1 MFISTSYDLSSVALA
16 GSDQLDLPFHLTS
29 ITDFSLSLD
38 ALEQRLEI
46 EFLALQLP
54 DFGSKQRLLEGDI
67 VHLLNESES
76 LKSGLLERVSLQTDQ
91 IIRCLKISFFYQISE
106 SKGSF
111 LDDEGLLEEIEK
123 CTNEINDFQQRLS
136 ETRQLGLSLLQVS

>member
-1 MFISTSYDLSSVALA
+1 MFKNLI
-16 GSDQLDLPFHLTS
+16 
-29 ITDFSLSLD
+29 
-38 ALEQRLEI
+38 
-46 EFLALQLP
+46 
-54 DFGSKQRLLEGDI
+54 
-67 VHLLNESES
+67 
-76 LKSGLLERVSLQTDQ
+76 
-91 IIRCLKISFFYQISE
+91 FYQISE